1 MTMNIPRNQI
11 CQAFDAMMIMPEKT
25 AHITKFLKRP
35 STSCVAP
42 AYVYIEGTH
51 GNKFLCDYHYHYEKF
66 NGNYLDYDQNGL
78 IDKRETVL
86 VDERER
92 VKETF
97 AKNVTTTETLGKYC
111 FVTSNNGR
119 TTNTADGCVAEA
131 FVKVTDKNGDTMF
144 FCNFHFRKIY
154 YRYYSNGSKYEDF
167 YDILDERYRMT
178 STIIEESLNLK
189 SIYQFD
195 NAAFWVYN

>member
-1 MTMNIPRNQI
+1 MTTNIPENQT

-51 GNKFLCDYHYHYEKF
+51 GKKVLCDYHYHYEKF
-66 NGNYLDYDQNGL
+66 NGNYLDYSENEL
-78 IDKRETVL
+78 IDKREIVL
-86 VDERER
+86 IDERER

-97 AKNVTTTETLGKYC
+97 AKNVTSTETAGKICFLG
-111 FVTSNNGR
+111 SDSGR
-119 TTNTADGCVAEA
+119 TTNTSNNCIAEA
-131 FVKVTDKNGDTMF
+131 LVKATDKNGNPVF

-154 YRYYSNGSKYEDF
+154 YRYSSNGENYEDF

-189 SIYQFD
+189 CI
-195 NAAFWVYN
+195 

>member
-1 MTMNIPRNQI
+1 MITKIPENQI

-25 AHITKFLKRP
+25 SHITLSLKKP

-66 NGNYLDYDQNGL
+66 NGNYLDYDDSGL
-78 IDKRETVL
+78 VDKRENVL
-86 VDERER
+86 IDERER

-97 AKNVTTTETLGKYC
+97 AKNVTTTETLGKTC
-111 FVTSNNGR
+111 FAGSNKGR
-119 TTNTADGCVAEA
+119 TTSTANNCDAEA
-131 FVKVTDKNGDTMF
+131 LVKATDKNGNSMF
-144 FCNFHFRKIY
+144 FCNFHYRKIY
-154 YRYYSNGSKYEDF
+154 YRYSSNGSNYEDF

-178 STIIEESLNLK
+178 KTMIEESL
-189 SIYQFD
+189 SIKCI
-195 NAAFWVYN
+195 

>member
-1 MTMNIPRNQI
+1 MITKIPENQT

-66 NGNYLDYDQNGL
+66 NGNYIDYDKNGL

-86 VDERER
+86 IDERER

-97 AKNVTTTETLGKYC
+97 
-111 FVTSNNGR
+111 
-119 TTNTADGCVAEA
+119 
-131 FVKVTDKNGDTMF
+131 VKATDKNGNSDF
-144 FCNFHFRKIY
+144 FCNFHFRKTY
-154 YRYYSNGSKYEDF
+154 YRYSSNGSNYEDF

-178 STIIEESLNLK
+178 DTIVEESLNLK
-189 SIYQFD
+189 CI
-195 NAAFWVYN
+195 

>member
-1 MTMNIPRNQI
+1 MITSIPEGQT

-35 STSCVAP
+35 STSCIAP

-66 NGNYLDYDQNGL
+66 NGNYLDYDENGL
-78 IDKRETVL
+78 VDKRETVL
-86 VDERER
+86 IDEREK

-97 AKNVTTTETLGKYC
+97 AKNITSIETLGKTC
-111 FVTSNNGR
+111 FVGSNGGR
-119 TTNTADGCVAEA
+119 TTNTLNNCTAEA
-131 FVKVTDKNGDTMF
+131 FVKVTDKDGNCDF
-144 FCNFHFRKIY
+144 YCNFHFRKTY
-154 YRYYSNGSKYEDF
+154 YRYYSNESKYEDF

-178 STIIEESLNLK
+178 NTIIEESLNIK
-189 SIYQFD
+189 CI
-195 NAAFWVYN
+195 

>member
-1 MTMNIPRNQI
+1 MITSIPENQK
-11 CQAFDAMMIMPEKT
+11 CQAFDPMMIMPEKT
-25 AHITKFLKRP
+25 AHITKFLKKP

-66 NGNYLDYDQNGL
+66 NGNYLDYSEDGM
-78 IDKRETVL
+78 IDKREIIL

-97 AKNVTTTETLGKYC
+97 AKNITSTETQGKPC
-111 FVTSNNGR
+111 FAGSNRGR
-119 TTNTADGCVAEA
+119 TTNTSNNCIAEA
-131 FVKVTDKNGDTMF
+131 LVKATDKDGNSVF

-154 YRYYSNGSKYEDF
+154 YRYFSNGSNYEDF

-189 SIYQFD
+189 CI
-195 NAAFWVYN
+195 

>member
-1 MTMNIPRNQI
+1 MITTIPENQT

-66 NGNYLDYDQNGL
+66 NGNYIDYEEDDEVL
-78 IDKRETVL
+78 VDKREIVL
-86 VDERER
+86 IDERER

-97 AKNVTTTETLGKYC
+97 AKNVTSTETMGRSC
-111 FVTSNNGR
+111 FVESDRGR
-119 TTNTADGCVAEA
+119 TTNTNNLCIAEA
-131 FVKVTDKNGDTMF
+131 LVKVTDKEGKTAF
-144 FCNFHFRKIY
+144 YCNFHFRKTY

-189 SIYQFD
+189 CI
-195 NAAFWVYN
+195 

>member
-1 MTMNIPRNQI
+1 MIINILKNQT

-25 AHITKFLKRP
+25 SHITLSLKKP

-66 NGNYLDYDQNGL
+66 NGNYLDYDESGL

-86 VDERER
+86 IDEREK

-97 AKNVTTTETLGKYC
+97 AKNITSIETLGKTC
-111 FVTSNNGR
+111 FVGSNSGR
-119 TTNTADGCVAEA
+119 TTNTLNNCTAEA
-131 FVKVTDKNGDTMF
+131 FVKVTDKDGNYDF
-144 FCNFHFRKIY
+144 YCNFHFRKTY

-178 STIIEESLNLK
+178 ATIIEESLNLK
-189 SIYQFD
+189 CI
-195 NAAFWVYN
+195 

>member
-1 MTMNIPRNQI
+1 MTIKIPENQT

-25 AHITKFLKRP
+25 AHITKFLKKP

-66 NGNYLDYDQNGL
+66 NGNYLDYDENGL
-78 IDKRETVL
+78 VDKREVVI

-97 AKNVTTTETLGKYC
+97 AKDVTTTDTLGKYC
-111 FVTSNNGR
+111 CVTSNKGR
-119 TTNTADGCVAEA
+119 TTNTENNCIAEA
-131 FVKVTDKNGDTMF
+131 FVKVTDKNGDSRF

-154 YRYYSNGSKYEDF
+154 YRYSSNGSNYGDL

-178 STIIEESLNLK
+178 GTIVEESLNIKL
-189 SIYQFD
+189 I
-195 NAAFWVYN
+195 

>member
-1 MTMNIPRNQI
+1 MMISIPENQT
-11 CQAFDAMMIMPEKT
+11 CQAFDAMMIMPGKT

-51 GNKFLCDYHYHYEKF
+51 GKKFLCDYHYHYEKF
-66 NGNYLDYDQNGL
+66 NGNYLDYEANGL
-78 IDKRETVL
+78 VDKRETIL
-86 VDERER
+86 IDERER
-92 VKETF
+92 VKDTF
-97 AKNVTTTETLGKYC
+97 AKNVSTTETLGKYC
-111 FVTSNNGR
+111 FVTSNKGR
-119 TTNTADGCVAEA
+119 TTNTANDCVAEA
-131 FVKVTDKNGDTMF
+131 FVKVTDKNGDSMF

-154 YRYYSNGSKYEDF
+154 YRYLSNGSKYEDL

-189 SIYQFD
+189 SI
-195 NAAFWVYN
+195 

>member
-1 MTMNIPRNQI
+1 MITNIPKNQI

-66 NGNYLDYDQNGL
+66 NGNYIDYDENGL
-78 IDKRETVL
+78 IDKRENIL
-86 VDERER
+86 IDEREK

-97 AKNVTTTETLGKYC
+97 AKNITSTETLGKIC
-111 FVTSNNGR
+111 FVGSNGGR
-119 TTNTADGCVAEA
+119 TTNTLNNCNSEA
-131 FVKVTDKNGDTMF
+131 FVKVTDKSGNSDF
-144 FCNFHFRKIY
+144 YCNFHFRKTY
-154 YRYYSNGSKYEDF
+154 YRYYSNESNYEDF

-178 STIIEESLNLK
+178 TTITEESLNLK
-189 SIYQFD
+189 LI
-195 NAAFWVYN
+195 

>member
-1 MTMNIPRNQI
+1 MIKNIPENQT

-25 AHITKFLKRP
+25 AHITRFLKIP

-66 NGNYLDYDQNGL
+66 NGNYIDYADDKGL

-86 VDERER
+86 IDERER

-97 AKNVTTTETLGKYC
+97 AKNIKSTETLGNTC
-111 FVTSNNGR
+111 FVGSDNGR
-119 TTNTADGCVAEA
+119 TTNTANECIAEA
-131 FVKVTDKNGDTMF
+131 FVVATDKNGKSVF
-144 FCNFHFRKIY
+144 YCNFHFRKTY
-154 YRYYSNGSKYEDF
+154 YRYYSNESKYEDF

-189 SIYQFD
+189 CI
-195 NAAFWVYN
+195 

>member
-1 MTMNIPRNQI
+1 MITIIPKNQK
-11 CQAFDAMMIMPEKT
+11 CQAFDPMMIMPEKT
-25 AHITKFLKRP
+25 AHITRFLKKP

-66 NGNYLDYDQNGL
+66 NGNYLDYDNNGL
-78 IDKRETVL
+78 IDKREIVL
-86 VDERER
+86 IDEREK

-97 AKNVTTTETLGKYC
+97 AKNVTTTETLGQYC
-111 FVTSNNGR
+111 FGGSRKGR
-119 TTNTADGCVAEA
+119 TTNTGNECVAEA
-131 FVKVTDKNGDTMF
+131 FVKATDKNGNSVF

-154 YRYYSNGSKYEDF
+154 YRYYSNGSNYEDF

-178 STIIEESLNLK
+178 DTIIEESLN
-189 SIYQFD
+189 IECI
-195 NAAFWVYN
+195 

>member
-1 MTMNIPRNQI
+1 MITNIPKTQT
-11 CQAFDAMMIMPEKT
+11 CQAFDPMMIMPEKT

-66 NGNYLDYDQNGL
+66 NGNYIDYDGNGL
-78 IDKRETVL
+78 IDKREIVL
-86 VDERER
+86 IDERER

-97 AKNVTTTETLGKYC
+97 AKNITSTETLGKTC
-111 FVTSNNGR
+111 FVGSNGGR
-119 TTNTADGCVAEA
+119 TTNTLNNCTAEA
-131 FVKVTDKNGDTMF
+131 FVKVTDKDGNCDF
-144 FCNFHFRKIY
+144 YCNFHFRKTY
-154 YRYYSNGSKYEDF
+154 YRYYSNESKYEDF

-178 STIIEESLNLK
+178 NTIIEESLNIK
-189 SIYQFD
+189 CI
-195 NAAFWVYN
+195 

>member
-1 MTMNIPRNQI
+1 MITSIPINQT

-25 AHITKFLKRP
+25 AHITGSLKKP

-66 NGNYLDYDQNGL
+66 NGNYLDYDENGL
-78 IDKRETVL
+78 IDKREIFL
-86 VDERER
+86 IDERER
-92 VKETF
+92 VKDTF
-97 AKNVTTTETLGKYC
+97 AKNVATTETAGKYC
-111 FVTSNNGR
+111 FVTSNKGR
-119 TTNTADGCVAEA
+119 TTNTANDCVAEA
-131 FVKVTDKNGDTMF
+131 FVRVADKNGNFMF

-154 YRYYSNGSKYEDF
+154 YRYASNGSNYEDF

-178 STIIEESLNLK
+178 ATIIEESLNLQ
-189 SIYQFD
+189 SI
-195 NAAFWVYN
+195 